1 MKIVFKAGNRERR
14 GLKGVA
20 AVLFSATCFAAT
32 SILIKIAF
40 RLGLSPEQTLA
51 LQSWLSS
58 LLLLAYALWRRQWS
72 EYMFD
77 KRTLVI
83 LLMQGLAGSLGT
95 SLIFAYSLLYL
106 PVSVAILLLYLYP
119 VLVLSAGVVLW
130 QKRISSKEMMAL
142 ALTLGGTV
150 LASGVLSGVGA
161 VPLKGIILGITAAV
175 CYAVFNLTGEIA
187 LKRLSPIVT
196 LSYAHWF
203 SSLGLILLLRQDILL
218 IPWQSRTIWILGFVL
233 ATVASL
239 LPFYFILVGIKYI
252 GSDKAAILST
262 FELPMTFILAA
273 LILYEFP
280 DWRQWAGGGLVLAG
294 IILLNWRGIRNE
306 TQTRQT
312 S

>member
-1 MKIVFKAGNRERR
+1 MKILLNIGNRECQ
-14 GLKGVA
+14 GLKGVT

-32 SILIKIAF
+32 SILFKIAF

-51 LQSWLSS
+51 LQSWLSA
-58 LLLLAYALWRRQWS
+58 LLLLAYALSRRQWA
-72 EYMFD
+72 EYMVD
-77 KRTLVI
+77 RRTLVI
-83 LLMQGLAGSLGT
+83 LLIQGLAGSLGT

-119 VLVLSAGVVLW
+119 VLVLAAGVVLW
-130 QKRISSKEMMAL
+130 QKQVSGKEIMAL
-142 ALTLGGTV
+142 VLTLAGTV

-161 VPLKGIILGITAAV
+161 VPFKGIILGVTAAV
-175 CYAVFNLTGEIA
+175 CYAIFNLTGAIA
-187 LKRLSPIVT
+187 LKRVSPLVA

-203 SSLGLILLLRQDILL
+203 SSLGLLLLLRQDALL
-218 IPWQSRTIWILGFVL
+218 IPWQSSAIWILGFVL

-239 LPFYFILVGIKYI
+239 LPFYLILVGIKYI

-280 DWRQWAGGGLVLAG
+280 DGRQWAGGGLV
-294 IILLNWRGIRNE
+294 
-306 TQTRQT
+306 
-312 S
+312 